1 VLIFWAGVVDWC
13 LAQMTLNETVL
24 VPFPVES
31 CLSGLRNAS
40 LPLLPGSPPTYQDM
54 FYRTLIDGRI
64 LLTEAA
70 AMAGEAAA
78 GEVLLHFGA
87 VDWQCDVYVNGLWV
101 GSHEGGFDAFS
112 FRISEALELRVG
124 SGELAEVMVVAHDPS
139 NYGTQPFGKQR
150 TSAMWSPAGD
160 TYTTNSGI
168 WQSVRA
174 QHHAGPPPLPC
185 PRFCPSPRLSWRAR
199 AR

>member
-1 VLIFWAGVVDWC
+1 
-13 LAQMTLNETVL
+13 MTLNETVL

-54 FYRTLIDGRI
+54 FYRTLIDGRM
-64 LLTEAA
+64 LLAEAA
-70 AMAGEAAA
+70 AMAGETAAGGAAA

-101 GSHEGGFDAFS
+101 GSHEGGFDAFF
-112 FRISEALELRVG
+112 FRISEALGLRVG
-124 SGELAEVMVVAHDPS
+124 SGEELSEVMVVAHDPS
-139 NYGTQPFGKQR
+139 NYGPQPFGKQR

-174 QHHAGPPPLPC
+174 GSTPRLPGPPPLPC
-185 PRFCPSPRLSWRAR
+185 PRSCPSPRLSWRAR
-199 AR
+199 